1 MKSVRRLI
9 GVLCLVFGSVAH
21 ALVLDVTATPISGS
35 RIDLSISS
43 PETIVCGAFIYRNSS
58 YVGFAPTPGSPS
70 YPPVSWGFSDTGL
83 SPGTYY
89 SYLVVPGTWVDD
101 QNYCASLQE
110 EDGTG
115 AAATTL
121 APPTAPSSLSA
132 STVSGTQINVYWS
145 DNSSNESYFKLER
158 KTGSGGSWSQIATP
172 SANATSYGDSG
183 LSNGTDYYYR
193 VRAFGNDMDS
203 GYSNESG
210 ATTYAPPAAPS
221 SLGASAVSGTQINL
235 TWTDNSGNETGFKV
249 ERKTGSGGSWSQIA
263 TPGANATSYNDTG
276 LSNGTQYY
284 YRVRATNATGDSGYS
299 NEANATTLAP
309 PAAPSS
315 LGASAV
321 SGTQINLSWT
331 DNASTETGFKIERK
345 TGSGGSWSQIDTVSA
360 NVTSYNSTGLSNG
373 TEYYYRVR
381 ATNATGDSG
390 YSNEASATTA
400 SIPSAPSSL
409 GASAVSGTQINLTWT
424 DNSGN
429 ETGFKL
435 ERKTGSGGTYSQIA
449 TPSANATSYNDT
461 GLANGTEYY
470 YRIRATNTAGD
481 SSYSAEANASTW
493 GPPGAP
499 SALNVTPASGTQL
512 NLTWNDNSGNETGFK
527 VERKTESGGSWSE
540 ITTTAANATGY
551 NDTGL
556 TGGTTYYYRV
566 RATNTVGDSSY
577 TDEAS
582 ALVPVPPAAPSELKA
597 SPTSGTVIDLTWTD
611 NSGNETGFKI
621 ERKTGSGGSWSQIA
635 TPAAN
640 ATSYSDTGRSTLTA
654 YYYRIRATNVAGD
667 SAYSAESATVTQGA
681 TNVTNGTIAYTYDP
695 FGNLL
700 TTVAGGVTTTLEYDL
715 RGRKTKMIDADMGTW
730 TYQYNAAGELV
741 WQCDPVSRGLGSTGS
756 PADCTT
762 PTLDGSGNVTT
773 SGTATLMKYDLLGRM
788 TKRYER
794 DLISTWTWDDC
805 TKGVGKLCS
814 VASDNDY
821 SRTQAYDSTYG
832 RPTVLTTTIGTGG
845 GSSYAVTTAYD
856 AAGRVQTITYPDSF
870 AVKQVYNAYGYLSE
884 VRNNADNALFSQVT
898 EMTASGRVKTEVLGN
913 GQTTTRTYGTTT
925 ERLDSVVST
934 GTGGTRMNLTYTYD
948 SIGNVTQRADAVNS
962 VTENYTYDSLNRL
975 KTSSGSGL
983 VTRVLDYDAMGNII
997 YKSDVGS
1004 YTYGSSS
1011 SRPHAVASV
1020 SGVVTASYSYDAN
1033 GNLTSGNGRTLTY
1046 TSFNMPAT
1054 ISQGSNDYTYTYG
1067 ADHQRV
1073 KQVLEAGSDT
1083 TTTIY
1088 VHPAGAG
1095 SLLYEKITRPD
1106 SVIEYRHYVNGPAG
1120 LVGAYITQ
1128 SSYGSGEAA
1137 GMRYYHR
1144 DLIDSIVAISNDAGA
1159 EVEGLGYEAFGK
1171 RRYVNG
1177 TADPGNAVLG
1187 MSTERGFTSHEHLD
1201 EVQLVHMNGR
1211 VFDPLLGRF
1220 MTADPFIQAPANLQ
1234 SYNRYTYGWN
1244 NPLIGNDPSGY
1255 GWLSKLLD
1263 KVTGAVDGFFDNP
1276 VKGAAMIAV
1285 AYYTGQWIGNALA
1298 TSSAAEWSLSS
1309 ISFSSGA
1316 TNYTFTGAGYA
1327 TIGAGTGFTLGAI
1340 SGGDIQSGLRG
1351 AAAGAILGGVD
1362 GHYGKSWNLERVAV
1376 KAAAGGLAA
1385 RIQGGR
1391 FEDGFLNSGLAS
1403 GTRYLYNNMVGYDVT
1418 AAPGENQPGN
1428 DVDRQVYDPNKDGRL
1443 ALKDQHMNIIGLN
1456 KPFNN
1461 SILDLIKQGGTLSRA
1476 LNMLPGINAIGGLDD
1491 YWQNHLDN
1499 YYLLPL
1505 TIPGSVFI
1513 TVPALLDRVP
1523 VYWPQEQSNR
1533 RGNRKE

>member
-1 MKSVRRLI
+1 MKSVRRLVW
-9 GVLCLVFGSVAH
+9 VLCLAFSSATQ
-21 ALVLDVTATPISGS
+21 ALILDVTATPISGS

-43 PETIVCGAFIYRNSS
+43 TETIVCGAFIYRNSS

-70 YPPVSWGFSDTGL
+70 YPPVSWGYSDTGL

-89 SYLVVPGTWVDD
+89 TYLVVPGSWNDD
-101 QNYCASLQE
+101 GNYCASYQE

-132 STVSGTQINVYWS
+132 SAASGTQINVYWS
-145 DNSSNESYFKLER
+145 DNSGNESYFKLER

-210 ATTYAPPAAPS
+210 ATTHAPPAAPS
-221 SLGASAVSGTQINL
+221 SLGASAASGTQINL
-235 TWTDNSGNETGFKV
+235 TWSDNSGN
-249 ERKTGSGGSWSQIA
+249 
-263 TPGANATSYNDTG
+263 
-276 LSNGTQYY
+276 
-284 YRVRATNATGDSGYS
+284 
-299 NEANATTLAP
+299 
-309 PAAPSS
+309 
-315 LGASAV
+315 
-321 SGTQINLSWT
+321 
-331 DNASTETGFKIERK
+331 ETGFKIERK
-345 TGSGGSWSQIDTVSA
+345 TGSGGSWSQIDTVGA
-360 NVTSYNSTGLSNG
+360 NATSYNSTGLANG

-400 SIPSAPSSL
+400 SIPAAPSSL

-435 ERKTGSGGTYSQIA
+435 ERKTGSGGSWSQIA
-449 TPSANATSYNDT
+449 TPAANATSYNDT

-470 YRIRATNTAGD
+470 YRLRATNTAGD
-481 SSYSAEANASTW
+481 SSYSSEANASTW

-556 TGGTTYYYRV
+556 SGGTTYYYRV
-566 RATNTVGDSSY
+566 RATNSVGDSSY

-582 ALVPVPPAAPSELKA
+582 ALVPVPPAAPSALKA
-597 SPTSGTVIDLTWTD
+597 SPTSGTVVDLTWTD
-611 NSGNETGFKI
+611 NSSNETGFKI
-621 ERKTGSGGSWSQIA
+621 ERKTGSGGSWSEI
-635 TPAAN
+635 TTTSAN

-654 YYYRIRATNVAGD
+654 YYYRIRATNLAGD
-667 SAYSAESATVTQGA
+667 SAYSSETATVTQGA
-681 TNVTNGTIAYTYDP
+681 TNVTNGSIAYTYDH

-715 RGRKTKMIDADMGTW
+715 RGRKTRMIDADMGTW

-762 PTLDGSGNVTT
+762 PTLDGSGNVTA

-794 DLISTWTWDDC
+794 DLISTWTWDSC

-832 RPTVLTTTIGTGG
+832 RPTVTTTTIGTGG
-845 GSSYAVTTAYD
+845 GSSHAVTTAYD

-870 AVKQVYNAYGYLSE
+870 AVKQVYNAYGYLAE

-898 EMTASGRVKTEVLGN
+898 AMSASGRVTTEVLGN

-925 ERLDSVVST
+925 QRLDSVVST
-934 GTGGTRMNLTYTYD
+934 GTGGTRMNLAYTYD
-948 SIGNVTQRADAVNS
+948 AIGNVTQRADSVNS

-983 VTRVLDYDAMGNII
+983 VTRVLDYDAMGNIV

-1004 YTYGSSS
+1004 YSYGSSS

-1033 GNLTSGNGRTLTY
+1033 GNLASGAGRTLTY

-1054 ISQGSNDYTYTYG
+1054 ISQGSNEYTYTYG

-1088 VHPAGAG
+1088 VHPNGAG

-1177 TADPGNAVLG
+1177 TADPGGAILG

-1220 MTADPFIQAPANLQ
+1220 MTADPFIQSPGNLQ

-1244 NPLIGNDPSGY
+1244 NPLIGTDPSGHIFNFIERI
-1255 GWLSKLLD
+1255 LD
-1263 KVTGAVDGFFDNP
+1263 PIFDA
-1276 VKGAAMIAV
+1276 G
-1285 AYYTGQWIGNALA
+1285 
-1298 TSSAAEWSLSS
+1298 SSLMESR
-1309 ISFSSGA
+1309 
-1316 TNYTFTGAGYA
+1316 
-1327 TIGAGTGFTLGAI
+1327 AI
-1340 SGGDIQSGLRG
+1340 FGL
-1351 AAAGAILGGVD
+1351 AAGAWIVGGAGLHNLFGSGTSVAFKGGVGGFSAGLISSD
-1362 GHYGKSWNLERVAV
+1362 GDLRAAVTGGITGSMFGWAKGLGDPGSWEVLAGHALAGCVGGAL
-1376 KAAAGGLAA
+1376 AAGDCSGGALGAVAGKTVSNALWDGKPGVGEFVATTVSGGAA
-1385 RIQGGR
+1385 SSAVGGK
-1391 FEDGFLNSGLAS
+1391 FANGA
-1403 GTRYLYNNMVGYDVT
+1403 VT
-1418 AAPGENQPGN
+1418 AAFGYLFNQ
-1428 DVDRQVYDPNKDGRL
+1428 
-1443 ALKDQHMNIIGLN
+1443 A
-1456 KPFNN
+1456 
-1461 SILDLIKQGGTLSRA
+1461 A
-1476 LNMLPGINAIGGLDD
+1476 MLPGA
-1491 YWQNHLDN
+1491 
-1499 YYLLPL
+1499 
-1505 TIPGSVFI
+1505 GSGEA
-1513 TVPALLDRVP
+1513 ALLAQQSFSEYVGAQKARIAEREWLLVDPAASAIESVLFPWEIVGAQSVSLAVRGVAFTPLFRELTFACCMIFGPDVQFKKNGDVRTP
-1523 VYWPQEQSNR
+1523 VRMHTLQMDDAHVNAARQRADLAAASR
-1533 RGNRKE
+1533 QAGVFDKLIKIFTKR